1 MSSTQ
6 SIQTGAIPS
15 ADATGALVA
24 MPAVDPTWK
33 SLYTVGGAA
42 ALISAV
48 FLPIQIIVFIAFPLP
63 DSVIGWFM
71 LFQHNRLVGLVDLD
85 LLLVADNVLLVPIL
99 LALYVAL
106 KPTSQ
111 SIMALGTT
119 LGFVGLALF
128 IASNPAFAMLSLS
141 DHYAAATTDA
151 QRSVFLAAGQTM
163 LASWQGTA
171 FQVAYVLGSIA
182 GLAVSVV
189 MLWSNSFNKGTAS
202 AGILANAIGLGLFV
216 PTIGVFI
223 AVFSVVFL
231 WLWYILVARRL
242 FQLGQTDVHQT
253 PAMSG

>member
-6 SIQTGAIPS
+6 SMNNVAVPS

-24 MPAVDPTWK
+24 TPAGDPTWK
-33 SLYTVGGAA
+33 SLYTVGGVA

-63 DSVIGWFM
+63 DSVIGWFT
-71 LFQHNRLVGLVDLD
+71 LFRHNRLVGLVDLD

-106 KPTSQ
+106 KRTNE
-111 SIMALGTT
+111 SIIALGTT
-119 LGFVGLALF
+119 FGFVGLALF
-128 IASNPAFAMLSLS
+128 IASNPAFEMLSLS

-171 FQVAYVLGSIA
+171 FQVAYILGSIA

-189 MLWSNSFNKGTAS
+189 MLRSNIFNKVTAY

-231 WLWYILVARRL
+231 WIWYILVARRL
-242 FQLGQTDVHQT
+242 FQLGQTDQGG
-253 PAMSG
+253 AK